1 MRCAVFHHRGARL
14 ESARA
19 RARLAFLTA
28 CVLPLAFAAGCSGE
42 REGSGARSGDE
53 VDVVVVEVVRLV
65 PEAVIHTAA
74 LTGQFEAASHV
85 VVKSEIEG
93 VIDAIEFLEGRT
105 VEAGDIL
112 FRLRDGEQKA
122 KRKAAL
128 AALRLAQ
135 DVYDRTQRLAQR
147 DVSSAARGAEAS
159 ARLDGAQAH
168 VDLAEVE
175 LERTRIRAPFTGIT
189 GLLTTEIGDRVE
201 EENGLVSL
209 TAVDRLQL
217 VFTVPELGV
226 ALARVGR
233 SIHARVIAW
242 PGERFPGTVFF
253 VSPTIDPS
261 ARRLVLKAWVD
272 NPERK
277 LKPGMFANID
287 VELAHFE
294 AALMAPESALVH
306 DRNGRFVWRV
316 GEDERVEKVPVE
328 IGIREGGRVQLLS
341 GVAAGE
347 RIISAGTNKV
357 LAGDRVE
364 ALEPASDGHAAGPFT
379 EEVPKARGD
388 DT

>member
-1 MRCAVFHHRGARL
+1 M
-14 ESARA
+14 A

-28 CVLPLAFAAGCSGE
+28 CVLALGFAAGCSGE
-42 REGSGARSGDE
+42 RELLGARADE
-53 VDVVVVEVVRLV
+53 ESDVVVVEAVRLV
-65 PEAVIHTAA
+65 PEAVTRTAA

-85 VVKSEIEG
+85 VVKPEIEG
-93 VIDAIEFLEGRT
+93 VIDAIEFKEGRA
-105 VEAGDIL
+105 VEVGDVL

-122 KRKAAL
+122 KRKVAL
-128 AALRLAQ
+128 AALKLAR

-159 ARLDGAQAH
+159 ARLDEARAN

-175 LERTRIRAPFTGIT
+175 LERTRIRAPFTGIA

-201 EENGLVSL
+201 EDSGLVSL

-217 VFTVPELGV
+217 VFTVPELAV
-226 ALARVGR
+226 ALARVGGA
-233 SIHARVIAW
+233 IHARVISW

-272 NPERK
+272 NSEGK

-287 VELAHFE
+287 IELAHFE
-294 AALMAPESALVH
+294 TALMAPESALVF

-328 IGIREGGRVQLLS
+328 IGIREAGRVQLLS
-341 GVAAGE
+341 GVAGGE

-364 ALEPASDGHAAGPFT
+364 AVEPDSGRRAAGSAS